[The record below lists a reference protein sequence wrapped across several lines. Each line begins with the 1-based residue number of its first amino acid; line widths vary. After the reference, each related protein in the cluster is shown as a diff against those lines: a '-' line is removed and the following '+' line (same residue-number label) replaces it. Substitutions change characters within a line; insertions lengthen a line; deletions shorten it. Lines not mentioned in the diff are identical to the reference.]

1 MAASPLASRTLYRN
15 RWRSVTLAGLA
26 LFLAVL
32 AAAQFA
38 GRPKADKGPR
48 ALALLELSPNG
59 KGRLIPVVIMIDGE
73 FYDASAYKA
82 APVPMAL
89 DTGTV
94 YEAERT
100 GTSLGLFTVS
110 GALPGPSKSWL
121 GAGTWQPA
129 GSAPRKTVQKAESKP
144 RGIDMDEEN
153 KPPVLHRRSE
163 PESPKPAAPPPA
175 QPNPPATPPPPA
187 TTPPATSAPPAAP
200 VAPPPPAA
208 APEPA
213 APEPAEDDSN
223 RPILRRG
230 KLSPLPNDDFPAAPA
245 PAGPSGK
252 AAAPANSAL
261 AAVST
266 GGVQVIPAISDADGP
281 DPHPYTYPMKPGEE
295 DQFRT
300 KTLAMAA
307 IEIRARVQQLVTA
320 TVGAPPPSRAPRAGK
335 AAPAP
340 KSLQPIFGDVQFHVF
355 DLSSSNQPVLV
366 LAATAHMPPGRNT
379 GPPGLEY
386 AITLVARSDIYGD
399 LHKVFSALTDTAHLD
414 VLPRYDLIDAVDA
427 DGDGRGELLFRK
439 VSDAGSAFAL
449 YRVIGNQLWPLF
461 EGTPGL

>member
-1 MAASPLASRTLYRN
+1 MASRTLYRN
-15 RWRSVTLAGLA
+15 RWRSVTLAALA
-26 LFLAVL
+26 LFLAAL

-48 ALALLELSPNG
+48 ALALLELAPNG
-59 KGRLIPVVIMIDGE
+59 KGHLVPVVIMIDGE

-110 GALPGPSKSWL
+110 GALQGPSKTWL
-121 GAGTWQPA
+121 GAGTWLPA
-129 GSAPRKTVQKAESKP
+129 GSAPRKTAQKAESKP

-163 PESPKPAAPPPA
+163 PESPKPAAPPA
-175 QPNPPATPPPPA
+175 QPNSPAAAPPPA

-200 VAPPPPAA
+200 AAPPPPTA

-213 APEPAEDDSN
+213 AEDDSN
-223 RPILRRG
+223 RPVLRRG
-230 KLSPLPNDDFPAAPA
+230 KPSPLPNDDFPAAPA
-245 PAGPSGK
+245 PAGPSSK
-252 AAAPANSAL
+252 ASASANSAL

-266 GGVQVIPAISDADGP
+266 GGVQVIAAISDADGP
-281 DPHPYTYPMKPGEE
+281 EPHPYTYPMKPGEE
-295 DQFRT
+295 DQFRK
-300 KTLAMAA
+300 KTLALAA
-307 IEIRARVQQLVTA
+307 IEIRARVQQLVAA
-320 TVGAPPPSRAPRAGK
+320 TVGAPPPSRAPHAGK
-335 AAPAP
+335 TAPAAQ
-340 KSLQPIFGDVQFHVF
+340 SLQPIFGDVQLHVF

-414 VLPRYDLIDAVDA
+414 VLARYDLIDAVDA

-439 VSDAGSAFAL
+439 VSDGGSAFAL
-449 YRVIGNQLWPLF
+449 YRVIGNELWPLF

>member
-15 RWRSVTLAGLA
+15 SWRSVTLAALA
-26 LFLAVL
+26 LLL
-32 AAAQFA
+32 AALAPAQFA

-48 ALALLELSPNG
+48 ALALLELAPNG
-59 KGRLIPVVIMIDGE
+59 KGHLVPIVIMIDGE

-100 GTSLGLFTVS
+100 GTSLGLFTVN
-110 GALPGPSKSWL
+110 GALQGTSKTWL
-121 GAGTWQPA
+121 GAGTWLPA
-129 GSAPRKTVQKAESKP
+129 GSAPRKTAQKAESKP

-163 PESPKPAAPPPA
+163 PESPKPAAPPP
-175 QPNPPATPPPPA
+175 QPNPPAAAPPPA
-187 TTPPATSAPPAAP
+187 TTPPAAAP
-200 VAPPPPAA
+200 AAPPPPPTA
-208 APEPA
+208 APEPV
-213 APEPAEDDSN
+213 AEDDSN
-223 RPILRRG
+223 RPVLRRG
-230 KLSPLPNDDFPAAPA
+230 KPSPLPNDDFPAPA
-245 PAGPSGK
+245 PAGPSSQ
-252 AAAPANSAL
+252 ASAPANSAL
-261 AAVST
+261 AAVPT
-266 GGVQVIPAISDADGP
+266 DGVQVIPAISDADGP
-281 DPHPYTYPMKPGEE
+281 EPRPYTYPMKPGEE
-295 DQFRT
+295 DQFRK

-307 IEIRARVQQLVTA
+307 IEIRARVQQLVAA
-320 TVGAPPPSRAPRAGK
+320 TVGAPPPTRAPHAGK

-340 KSLQPIFGDVQFHVF
+340 KSPQPIFGDVQLHVF
-355 DLSSSNQPVLV
+355 DLSSSNEPVLV

-386 AITLVARSDIYGD
+386 TITLVARSDIYGD
-399 LHKVFSALTDTAHLD
+399 LHKAFSALTDTAHRD

-439 VSDAGSAFAL
+439 VSDAGSAFVL

>member
-1 MAASPLASRTLYRN
+1 
-15 RWRSVTLAGLA
+15 
-26 LFLAVL
+26 
-32 AAAQFA
+32 
-38 GRPKADKGPR
+38 
-48 ALALLELSPNG
+48 
-59 KGRLIPVVIMIDGE
+59 
-73 FYDASAYKA
+73 
-82 APVPMAL
+82 MAL

-110 GALPGPSKSWL
+110 GALPGPSKTWL

-213 APEPAEDDSN
+213 APEPAAEDDSN

-261 AAVST
+261 AAVSP

-340 KSLQPIFGDVQFHVF
+340 KSLQPIFGEVQFHVF

>member
-1 MAASPLASRTLYRN
+1 MASRTLYRN
-15 RWRSVTLAGLA
+15 RWRSVTLAALA
-26 LFLAVL
+26 LFLAAL

-48 ALALLELSPNG
+48 ALALLELAPNG
-59 KGRLIPVVIMIDGE
+59 KGHLVPVVIMIDGE

-82 APVPMAL
+82 APIPMAL

-110 GALPGPSKSWL
+110 GALQGPSKTWL
-121 GAGTWQPA
+121 GAGTWLPA
-129 GSAPRKTVQKAESKP
+129 GSAPRKTAQKAESKP

-163 PESPKPAAPPPA
+163 PESSKPAAPPA
-175 QPNPPATPPPPA
+175 QPNPPAAAPPPAATPPPA
-187 TTPPATSAPPAAP
+187 TTPSAPAATP
-200 VAPPPPAA
+200 VAPPPSPTATSEQA
-208 APEPA
+208 
-213 APEPAEDDSN
+213 AEDDSN
-223 RPILRRG
+223 RPVLRRG
-230 KLSPLPNDDFPAAPA
+230 KPSPPPKDDDFPAPA
-245 PAGPSGK
+245 PVGPSGK
-252 AAAPANSAL
+252 ASAPANSAL
-261 AAVST
+261 ATAST

-295 DQFRT
+295 DQFRK
-300 KTLAMAA
+300 KTLAIAA
-307 IEIRARVQQLVTA
+307 IEIRARVQQLVAA
-320 TVGAPPPSRAPRAGK
+320 TVGAPPPSRAPHAGK
-335 AAPAP
+335 TAP
-340 KSLQPIFGDVQFHVF
+340 KPLQPIFGEVQFHVF

-386 AITLVARSDIYGD
+386 AITLVARSDIYGE
-399 LHKVFSALTDTAHLD
+399 LHKVFSALTDSAHLD

>member
-15 RWRSVTLAGLA
+15 RWRSVTLAALA
-26 LFLAVL
+26 WFLAAL

-38 GRPKADKGPR
+38 GRTKADKGPR
-48 ALALLELSPNG
+48 ALALLELAPNG
-59 KGRLIPVVIMIDGE
+59 KGHLVPVVIMIDGE

-89 DTGTV
+89 DSGTV

-100 GTSLGLFTVS
+100 GTSLGLFTVR
-110 GALPGPSKSWL
+110 GAQQGPSKTWL
-121 GAGTWQPA
+121 GEGTWMPA
-129 GSAPRKTVQKAESKP
+129 GSAPRKTAQKAESKP

-163 PESPKPAAPPPA
+163 PESTKPAAPPAP
-175 QPNPPATPPPPA
+175 PNPPAAAPPPA
-187 TTPPATSAPPAAP
+187 TTPPATSAPAAAP
-200 VAPPPPAA
+200 VAPPPPPTVT
-208 APEPA
+208 PEPA
-213 APEPAEDDSN
+213 AEDDSD
-223 RPILRRG
+223 RPTLRRG
-230 KLSPLPNDDFPAAPA
+230 KPSPLPNDDFPAAPA
-245 PAGPSGK
+245 PVGPSGK
-252 AAAPANSAL
+252 ASAPANSAL
-261 AAVST
+261 AAVSS
-266 GGVQVIPAISDADGP
+266 GGVQVIAAISDADGP
-281 DPHPYTYPMKPGEE
+281 EPHPYTYPMKPGEE
-295 DQFRT
+295 DQFRK

-307 IEIRARVQQLVTA
+307 IEIRARVQQLVGS
-320 TVGAPPPSRAPRAGK
+320 TVGAPPPRRAPPAGK
-335 AAPAP
+335 SAPAP
-340 KSLQPIFGDVQFHVF
+340 PSLQPIFGDVQLHVF

-386 AITLVARSDIYGD
+386 TITLVARSDLYGD
-399 LHKVFSALTDTAHLD
+399 LHKAFSALTDTAHLD

>member
-1 MAASPLASRTLYRN
+1 MAASPLASRRLYRN
-15 RWRSVTLAGLA
+15 RWRSVTLAALA
-26 LFLAVL
+26 LFLAAL

-48 ALALLELSPNG
+48 ALALLELAPNG
-59 KGRLIPVVIMIDGE
+59 KGHLVPVVIMIDGE

-89 DTGTV
+89 DSGTV

-100 GTSLGLFTVS
+100 GASLGLFTVS
-110 GALPGPSKSWL
+110 GALQGPSKTWL
-121 GAGTWQPA
+121 GAGTWLPA
-129 GSAPRKTVQKAESKP
+129 GSAPRKTAQKAESKP

-153 KPPVLHRRSE
+153 KPPVLHRRAE
-163 PESPKPAAPPPA
+163 PESPKPAAPAAP
-175 QPNPPATPPPPA
+175 PNPPAA
-187 TTPPATSAPPAAP
+187 T
-200 VAPPPPAA
+200 PPPAA
-208 APEPA
+208 APAAPPPPPPTA
-213 APEPAEDDSN
+213 APEPAAEDDSN
-223 RPILRRG
+223 RPVLRRG
-230 KLSPLPNDDFPAAPA
+230 KPSPLPNDDFPAPA
-245 PAGPSGK
+245 PVGPSSK
-252 AAAPANSAL
+252 ASAPANAAL
-261 AAVST
+261 ATLST

-281 DPHPYTYPMKPGEE
+281 EPHPYTYPMKPGEE
-295 DQFRT
+295 DQFRQ

-307 IEIRARVQQLVTA
+307 IEIRARVQQLVAA
-320 TVGAPPPSRAPRAGK
+320 TLGAPPPSPAPHAGK
-335 AAPAP
+335 AAPSP
-340 KSLQPIFGDVQFHVF
+340 KSPQPIFGEVQLHVF

-366 LAATAHMPPGRNT
+366 LAARAHMPPGRNS
-379 GPPGLEY
+379 GPAGLEY
-386 AITLVARSDIYGD
+386 AITLVARSDIYGE
-399 LHKVFSALTDTAHLD
+399 LHKAFCAVTDTAHLD

>member
-15 RWRSVTLAGLA
+15 RWRSVTLAALA
-26 LFLAVL
+26 LFLAAL

-48 ALALLELSPNG
+48 ALALLELAPNG
-59 KGRLIPVVIMIDGE
+59 KGHLVPVVIMIDGE

-100 GTSLGLFTVS
+100 GNSLGLFTVS
-110 GALPGPSKSWL
+110 GALQGPNKTWL
-121 GAGTWQPA
+121 GAGTWLPA
-129 GSAPRKTVQKAESKP
+129 GSAPRRTAEKAESKP

-163 PESPKPAAPPPA
+163 PESPKPAAPPAP
-175 QPNPPATPPPPA
+175 PNPPA
-187 TTPPATSAPPAAP
+187 TTPPATPAPAAAP
-200 VAPPPPAA
+200 VAPPPPPTA

-213 APEPAEDDSN
+213 AEDDSN
-223 RPILRRG
+223 RPVLRRG
-230 KLSPLPNDDFPAAPA
+230 KPSPLPNDDFPAPA

-252 AAAPANSAL
+252 ASTPANAAL
-261 AAVST
+261 ATAST

-281 DPHPYTYPMKPGEE
+281 EPHPYTYPMKPGEE
-295 DQFRT
+295 DQFRK

-307 IEIRARVQQLVTA
+307 IEIRSRVQQLVAA
-320 TVGAPPPSRAPRAGK
+320 TVGAPPPRRAPHAGK
-335 AAPAP
+335 TAP
-340 KSLQPIFGDVQFHVF
+340 KPLQPIFGDVQFHVF

-386 AITLVARSDIYGD
+386 AITLVARSDIYGE
-399 LHKVFSALTDTAHLD
+399 LHKAFSALTDTTHLD

>member
-26 LFLAVL
+26 LFLAAL

-48 ALALLELSPNG
+48 ALALLELAPNG
-59 KGRLIPVVIMIDGE
+59 KGRLVPVVIMIDGE

-89 DTGTV
+89 DSGTV

-110 GALPGPSKSWL
+110 GALQGPNKTWL
-121 GAGTWQPA
+121 GAGTWMPA
-129 GSAPRKTVQKAESKP
+129 GSAPRKTAQKAESRP

-153 KPPVLHRRSE
+153 KPPVLHRRAE
-163 PESPKPAAPPPA
+163 PESTRPAAPPA
-175 QPNPPATPPPPA
+175 QPNPPAAAPPPA
-187 TTPPATSAPPAAP
+187 TTPPATSAPAAAP
-200 VAPPPPAA
+200 VAPPPPTAV
-208 APEPA
+208 PEPA
-213 APEPAEDDSN
+213 AADDSN

-230 KLSPLPNDDFPAAPA
+230 KPSPLPNDDFPAPA
-245 PAGPSGK
+245 PVGPSSK
-252 AAAPANSAL
+252 ASAPANSAL
-261 AAVST
+261 ATVST

-295 DQFRT
+295 DQFRK
-300 KTLAMAA
+300 KTLALAA
-307 IEIRARVQQLVTA
+307 LEIRARVQQLVAA
-320 TVGAPPPSRAPRAGK
+320 TVGAPPPRRTPPAGK
-335 AAPAP
+335 ATPAP
-340 KSLQPIFGDVQFHVF
+340 KPLQPIFGDVQLHVF

-366 LAATAHMPPGRNT
+366 LAATAHMPPGRDT

-386 AITLVARSDIYGD
+386 SITLVARSDLYGD
-399 LHKVFSALTDTAHLD
+399 LHKAFSALTDAAHLD